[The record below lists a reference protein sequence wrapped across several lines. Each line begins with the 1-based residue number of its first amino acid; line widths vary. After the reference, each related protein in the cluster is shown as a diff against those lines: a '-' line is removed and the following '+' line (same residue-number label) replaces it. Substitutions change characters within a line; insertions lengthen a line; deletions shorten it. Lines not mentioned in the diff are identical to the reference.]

1 MRTLLAQAH
10 PLPLRRLG
18 TGPPGYSA
26 PPRGGIRGSG
36 RNIRTGGRAWRVRAG
51 PGDSERAAG
60 AGSALRLGAG
70 GSDDHDKPRNAEPV
84 SGWRR
89 FGERHRNWRHWRRHR
104 RRNWRWQCRRER
116 TALHDDGYKTWGIQ
130 AITAVQSLGVNPS
143 AIAATCVL
151 ESGCQNVGGSGG
163 AQGAFQMFPAAFN
176 EGLRT
181 ALAAN
186 PALALQIVP
195 GDAGRMDPVTEA
207 IAAAGYQMQAVQSL
221 QSANIGDPTVLDT
234 RSYYEFGPQFAAPV
248 ATAADSQSLAAL
260 VPASFL
266 TKNNIPMG
274 TTVGQWRASVAT
286 KIGNAAGQSVLS

>member
-18 TGPPGYSA
+18 PAHRVTRRRPEAAFAVVAAISA
-26 PPRGGIRGSG
+26 L
-36 RNIRTGGRAWRVRAG
+36 VAG
-51 PGDSERAAG
+51 PGAFGQVPVTLNGPPVQVQPYVSEPG
-60 AGSALRLGAG
+60 VPMITINPGTPNPFPGGDGSGSGTGTGDTGGGTGDGTGG
-70 GSDDHDKPRNAEPV
+70 GSVGGSEPLYTMM
-84 SGWRR
+84 G
-89 FGERHRNWRHWRRHR
+89 
-104 RRNWRWQCRRER
+104 
-116 TALHDDGYKTWGIQ
+116 TTWGIQ

-151 ESGCQNVGGSGG
+151 ESGCQNVGGSGA